1 MQGVR
6 GCTKN
11 FQPEGRLRVP
21 LKFAWITA
29 ETVAMRSLKNY
40 LCELGE
46 ITNGNACKNCV
57 SSCAYGKRY
66 LLLTERVPI
75 KRERKK
81 LLPNRMC
88 QAVNDDG
95 EIVGQWRTISRA
107 APEIGGTQYGISR
120 SINCG
125 MRHRGLRFSWVERE
139 AGKFRVFRFM

>member
-6 GCTKN
+6 SCTKY
-11 FQPEGRLRVP
+11 FQPEGRLKVP
-21 LKFAWITA
+21 YKYSWMTA
-29 ETVAMRSLKNY
+29 EAVARRSLKNY

-46 ITNGNACKNCV
+46 RTNGNACKHCN
-57 SSCAYGKRY
+57 SPCAFGKRY
-66 LLLTERVPI
+66 LLLAEHVPV
-75 KRERKK
+75 KRERPK

-88 QAVNDDG
+88 QAVNDAG

-120 SINCG
+120 SINSG

-139 AGKFRVFRFM
+139 TGND